1 MMECNEFA
9 PGMWLGTYQLFE
21 LAAMA
26 RHNFKLVINCS
37 PTYKF
42 LAHLENSNMAISSDV
57 IMVSLDPGF
66 STDKFSP
73 DELERL
79 MEYVARLNRVLQN
92 YIGHFYGLHSRAHS
106 LIHPM
111 PNGRPFTMLLPVLS
125 GGLKPHL
132 FSLNRLIKL
141 LRHVDDTIEVAIVLS
156 EKGSLVATGLAMSY
170 LMDHYGL
177 NFTAS
182 YNHLVAKTDLVTPLN
197 PSFYDDLLVI
207 EAVRQFNTE
216 NCAIKHGSS
225 VLTTHCK
232 LKRKNDDDELY
243 RPKRRPGDDVLY
255 VD

>member
-1 MMECNEFA
+1 MECHEFA
-9 PGMWLGTYQLFE
+9 PGMWLGTYQSFE
-21 LAAMA
+21 SVAMT

-66 STDKFSP
+66 STDNFSP
-73 DELERL
+73 DESERL
-79 MEYVARLNRVLQN
+79 MEYITRLNRVLQN
-92 YIGHFYGLHSRAHS
+92 YIGHFYGLNSRAHN

-111 PNGRPFTMLLPVLS
+111 PNGRPFSMSSPVLS
-125 GGLKPHL
+125 GSLKPHL

-141 LRHVDDTIEVAIVLS
+141 LRHVDDTIEVAIVSS
-156 EKGSLVATGLAMSY
+156 ENFNSVATGLAMSY

-177 NFTAS
+177 NYGAS
-182 YNHLVAKTDLVTPLN
+182 YNRLVARTDGVCPLN

-207 EAVRQFNTE
+207 EAVRQFSTE
-216 NCAIKHGSS
+216 NNAIKHNST

-232 LKRKNDDDELY
+232 LKRKNDDDDLY
-243 RPKRRPGDDVLY
+243 SHKRRTGDDVLY

>member
-1 MMECNEFA
+1 MECNEFA
-9 PGMWLGTYQLFE
+9 PGMWLGTYQSFE
-21 LAAMA
+21 SAAMA

-73 DELERL
+73 DESERL
-79 MEYVARLNRVLQN
+79 MEYVTRLNRVLQN

-111 PNGRPFTMLLPVLS
+111 PNGRPFTMSSPVLS

-141 LRHVDDTIEVAIVLS
+141 LRHVDDTIEVAIVSS
-156 EKGSLVATGLAMSY
+156 EKCSSVATGLAMSY

>member
-1 MMECNEFA
+1 MMECHEFA

-79 MEYVARLNRVLQN
+79 MEYVTRLNRVLQN

-177 NFTAS
+177 NYTAS